1 MIDTASPLLDEILG
15 GAFHLRSLYADYL
28 EIEKGKDANVYRGN
42 PDRIDQLTERQLAM
56 LPVVRDY
63 WLRVGLST
71 DRCDRPAAQVAVAD
85 AYGVTGL
92 AAPEA
97 YVWLDSPIQGA
108 IAAAQVRA
116 QVRDQVRDQVGAQ
129 VRAQVWDQV
138 RDQVWDQVYRCSY
151 GCHDAAW
158 LSFYAAFGLFG
169 LDASRLHPLM
179 RLAHHCGWWWSF
191 ERVAILTEKPT
202 SIAWKDGKCVGVWY
216 ADGWGFGERVIAREV
231 LGS

>member
-1 MIDTASPLLDEILG
+1 MAKINKLTPEQE
-15 GAFHLRSLYADYL
+15 ADLSAARDKWL
-28 EIEKGKDANVYRGN
+28 EI
-42 PDRIDQLTERQLAM
+42 
-56 LPVVRDY
+56 
-63 WLRVGLST
+63 GLST
-71 DRCDRPAAQVAVAD
+71 VPIDREASKAAVAKMYEC
-85 AYGVTGL
+85 AGL
-92 AAPEA
+92 P
-97 YVWLDSPIQGA
+97 VPKVFIFLDSPRQGA
-108 IAAAQVRA
+108 MAAALLKDSKFGA
-116 QVRDQVRDQVGAQ
+116 QVGAQ
-129 VRAQVWDQV
+129 VRDQV

>member
-116 QVRDQVRDQVGAQ
+116 QVRGQVRDQVGAQ
-129 VRAQVWDQV
+129 VRAQVRDQV
-138 RDQVWDQVYRCSY
+138 GAQVWDQVYRCSY